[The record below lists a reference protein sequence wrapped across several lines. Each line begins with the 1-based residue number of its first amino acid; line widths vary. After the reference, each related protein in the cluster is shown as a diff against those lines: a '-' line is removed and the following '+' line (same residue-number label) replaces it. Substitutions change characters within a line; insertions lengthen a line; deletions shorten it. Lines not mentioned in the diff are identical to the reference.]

1 MRRFLLLIAVVALVA
16 AAAPAQAGKIAK
28 VDLGTSYYAP
38 AKLTVKR
45 GDKVRFKWH
54 ASFDLHDVNVKSG
67 PQRFKSP
74 LQASGTWTR
83 KFTKPGKYVL
93 YCSQHS
99 DMGMTLTVKKL
110 ATPAQAT
117 LRSEHAAGPPQGP
130 R

>member
-1 MRRFLLLIAVVALVA
+1 MRRLLLLIAVAALA
-16 AAAPAQAGKIAK
+16 AAAPAQGNNPRPPAK

-45 GDKVRFKWH
+45 GTKVRFVWH
-54 ASFDLHDVNVKSG
+54 PSFDLHDVNVKSG
-67 PQRFKSP
+67 PQQFKSP

-99 DMGMTLTVKKL
+99 DMGMTLTVK
-110 ATPAQAT
+110 
-117 LRSEHAAGPPQGP
+117 R
-130 R
+130 

>member
-1 MRRFLLLIAVVALVA
+1 VRRNLITLAVAAALVA
-16 AAAPAQAGKIAK
+16 AAPADAGKLTK

-38 AKLTVKR
+38 AKLTVSQ

-54 ASFDLHDVNVKSG
+54 PSFDLHDVNVKSG
-67 PQRFKSP
+67 PQRFHSP

-99 DMGMTLTVKKL
+99 DMGMTVVVK
-110 ATPAQAT
+110 
-117 LRSEHAAGPPQGP
+117 R
-130 R
+130 